1 MSLFTCLGRY
11 LSHTRI
17 VLFNKQ
23 TLDRIHDRLRR
34 SENSVDDPLRC
45 DRWIASSLLQKS
57 IRRGEVE
64 LAQRA
69 ACTLHAFDRSAIWR
83 RLVVIA
89 FEDAGAGDIDALLE
103 TVLAATS
110 SDWRRQ
116 CGETLVLGA
125 VVRRLAEAVKDRSG
139 DYLAC
144 AATNHPDLLASC
156 RFCKEASLDKR
167 LELLADF
174 SQPLAKRAVAAWYA
188 SGINPRYQNQVQG
201 GDLHALAA
209 AYRSL
214 GAGDEL
220 AHSMVPAAKRAPE
233 VLVVLA
239 PLIWLEVRRGGPASL
254 RSDPIPQSREVAG
267 VPLYAFDKHTRL
279 GKRAI
284 ERLIGENKPFRDC
297 VVRFLARGSPRKAA
311 EIAAFYADGAP
322 VARRLDWAQSDSLE
336 RLGIEADFI
345 AAGLR
350 LEGIGPVCEAMNAAL
365 EQLNDIR
372 AELWTAAV
380 AAGV

>member
-1 MSLFTCLGRY
+1 M
-11 LSHTRI
+11 
-17 VLFNKQ
+17 LFNKQ
-23 TLDRIHDRLRR
+23 TLERIHDLLRC
-34 SENSVDDPLRC
+34 SDKIVDAPLRC

-83 RLVVIA
+83 HLVVIA
-89 FEDAGAGDIDALLE
+89 CEDIGVGDIDALLE
-103 TVLAATS
+103 TLLAATS
-110 SDWRRQ
+110 IDLRRQ
-116 CGETLVLGA
+116 RGEASVLGA

-144 AATNHPDLLASC
+144 AAADHPDLSATR
-156 RFCKEASLDKR
+156 RFCKEASLEKR

-174 SQPLAKRAVAAWYA
+174 SQPLAERAVAAWYA

-214 GAGDEL
+214 GGGDEL
-220 AHSMVPAAKRAPE
+220 THSMVLAAKRARE

-239 PLIWLEVRRGGPASL
+239 PLIWLEVRRGGPAGL
-254 RSDPIPQSREVAG
+254 RSDPIPQSRKVAG
-267 VPLYAFDKHTRL
+267 IPLYAFDKHTRV

-297 VVRFLARGSPRKAA
+297 LVRFLAQGSPRKAA
-311 EIAAFYADGAP
+311 EIAAFYADAAP

-345 AAGLR
+345 EAGLR
-350 LEGIGPVCEAMNAAL
+350 LDGIGPVREAMNAAL
-365 EQLNDIR
+365 EQLNEIR
-372 AELWTAAV
+372 AELWMAAV
-380 AAGV
+380 ATGA